1 MPQCLCG
8 IALNCANLAVLRAPQ
23 LVVLCS
29 GHYQIVQLLTYA
41 LQVLCCSAYA
51 LTGRL

>member
-8 IALNCANLAVLRAPQ
+8 IALNCANLAVL
-23 LVVLCS
+23 VCCS